1 VVVQSAAET
10 TSVPWALSPGDRDQ
24 PAARVFALLLE
35 QLLADFTRREAA
47 VRSGADAVRSGA
59 DAVRS
64 GADAVRSGADAE
76 VLHKYRVV
84 IRRTRSLL
92 AAGATVFPDEELEL
106 LAAMLARLAALTS
119 PVRDLDVLLGDFDD
133 RVDAVGAVLGD
144 GRGELRAALES
155 QRSRDR
161 DELFAALDGQ
171 FSTVLLR
178 RWHSMASVYRLGGAE
193 PGPDAL
199 RPAGEVADEV
209 LWATFRRLR
218 TLGRRARASEHDTDW
233 HRLRKRLKRFRYVLM
248 AFEDMYP
255 PGTLSRVLGDLADLQ
270 DGLGELQDHA
280 VRVQIIRDAG
290 VGAGGHAALL
300 AGALVDRL
308 CVETPDARRA
318 CERSWDAFDRPKV
331 RRHLRGALVPAGGD

>member
-1 VVVQSAAET
+1 MESAAET
-10 TSVPWALSPGDRDQ
+10 ASVPWALSPGDRDQ

-35 QLLADFTRREAA
+35 QLLDDFTRREEA
-47 VRSGADAVRSGA
+47 VRSGDDAVRSGD

-64 GADAVRSGADAE
+64 GDDAVRSGDDAE
-76 VLHKYRVV
+76 ALHKYRVV

-92 AAGATVFPDEELEL
+92 AAGATVLPDEELEL
-106 LAAMLARLAALTS
+106 LAAMLAQLAALTS
-119 PVRDLDVLLGDFDD
+119 PARDLDVLLADLDD
-133 RVDAVGAVLGD
+133 RVDAVGPALGE
-144 GRGELRAALES
+144 GRVELRAALES
-155 QRSRDR
+155 RRDR
-161 DELFAALDGQ
+161 DLAALTAALEGQ
-171 FSTVLLR
+171 FSVVLLR
-178 RWHSMASVYRLGGAE
+178 RWHAMASVYRLGGAE

-218 TLGRRARASEHDTDW
+218 SLGRRARASADDTDW

-255 PGTLSRVLGDLADLQ
+255 PGTLSKVLADLADLQ

-280 VRVQIIRDAG
+280 VRVQIIREAG
-290 VGAGGHAALL
+290 LDAGGHAALL

-331 RRHLRGALVPAGGD
+331 RRHLRAALVPAGEA